1 MAAKKVRRTQ
11 GAAGRRGEGSLTRAL
26 VVAEARRLLNEQGED
41 ALSMRVLAKRLGV
54 STMALYNHV
63 RDKQDL
69 KAAIAQAVVEELRIP
84 AMTGNWQARLCAI
97 FRALRQ
103 ICLANAH
110 AIPIIEKAR
119 VLPAIFRPMEAAL
132 GALQDAGIR
141 QQDGLRAYFMLTN
154 FTLGQV
160 SYEIRG
166 PFRGLDPA
174 EAIRT
179 RAIDAAEF
187 PLVAN
192 AVTTGDWDFDAAF
205 EFGLDIVVSGI
216 AERASGSS
224 RRPKARTHRT

>member
-1 MAAKKVRRTQ
+1 MLVMKVPGMAAKKVRRAQKT
-11 GAAGRRGEGSLTRAL
+11 AGRRREGGLTRAL
-26 VVAEARRLLNEQGED
+26 VVAEARLLNEQGEG

-63 RDKQDL
+63 SDKQDL
-69 KAAIAQAVVEELRIP
+69 MAGIAQAVVEELRIP
-84 AMTGNWQARLCAI
+84 AMTGNWQERLCAI

-103 ICLANAH
+103 ICLANPH
-110 AIPIIEKAR
+110 AIPVIEKAQ

-174 EAIRT
+174 EAVRT

-187 PLVAN
+187 PLVVS
-192 AVTTGDWDFDAAF
+192 AVTAGDWDFDAAF
-205 EFGLDIVVSGI
+205 EFGLDTII
-216 AERASGSS
+216 
-224 RRPKARTHRT
+224 